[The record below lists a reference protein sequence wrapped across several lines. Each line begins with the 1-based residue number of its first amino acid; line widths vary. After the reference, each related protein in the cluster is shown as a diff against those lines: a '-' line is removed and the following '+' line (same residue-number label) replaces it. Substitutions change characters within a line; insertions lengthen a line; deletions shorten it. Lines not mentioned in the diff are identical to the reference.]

1 MFRYLTEASHEIQ
14 EPHYTDQEIL
24 WVLFS
29 IAFHTLCYQV
39 LVPFFSGLFSST
51 YRTIRSQ
58 HEKVPSDF
66 KAAKVLA
73 EWDSRGVS
81 TIHAIISSTLALYSV
96 FYEQMWSNFQL
107 KYSTEISDIATAFML
122 GYVLYDLVIVLKYW
136 PKDYGMLA
144 HHFVCITQ
152 HGIVLAYDL
161 VALELGYIITE
172 LSTPFVNNRFF
183 LEKCNSKGLLYKL
196 NGIMIWVAFLL
207 VRLPM
212 IPFVP
217 AIHYLNP
224 EQFSRFIPLGALI
237 YMYGLYVVISALNS
251 YWFYRITLGMLKAI
265 RGGSATKQE

>member
-1 MFRYLTEASHEIQ
+1 MFRYLSSHENH
-14 EPHYTDQEIL
+14 EPHFTDQEIL

-29 IAFHTLCYQV
+29 IAFHTLCYQAI
-39 LVPFFSGLFSST
+39 VPFFSSLFSSS
-51 YRTIRSQ
+51 YREIRSQ
-58 HEKVPSDF
+58 HEKVPSDK
-66 KAAKVLA
+66 KAAHVLA

-96 FYEQMWSNFQL
+96 FYEGMWSNFQL
-107 KYSTEISDIATAFML
+107 KFSTEISDIATAFML

-144 HHFVCITQ
+144 HHVVCVTQ

-161 VALELGYIITE
+161 CAIELGFIITE

-183 LEKCNSKGLLYKL
+183 LEKCKSKGLLYKV
-196 NGIMIWVAFLL
+196 NGIMIWLAFLL

-217 AIHYLNP
+217 VMHYMHAD
-224 EQFSRFIPLGALI
+224 QFSRFIPLGVLI
-237 YMYGLYVVISALNS
+237 YQYTLYITISFLNS
-251 YWFYRITLGMLKAI
+251 YWFYRITLGMIKAI
-265 RGGSATKQE
+265 KGGSPTTKQE